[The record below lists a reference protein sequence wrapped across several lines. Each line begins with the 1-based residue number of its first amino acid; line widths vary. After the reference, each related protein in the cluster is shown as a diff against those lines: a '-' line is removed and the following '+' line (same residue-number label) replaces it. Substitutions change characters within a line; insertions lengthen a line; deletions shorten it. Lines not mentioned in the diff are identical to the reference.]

1 MKDILYLGIIL
12 VLASMLIILS
22 TQNER
27 LEKVQELIN
36 FNKTA
41 LENLNLKYKNITKK
55 QQKILKEQDDL
66 IKDQQKIIDD
76 KTKELKK
83 LKSQYLKP
91 INELE

>member
-12 VLASMLIILS
+12 VLITMLIISS

-27 LEKVQELIN
+27 LENVQELIS

-55 QQKILKEQDDL
+55 QQKILEEQDVL
-66 IKDQQKIIDD
+66 IKKQQKIIDD
-76 KTKELKK
+76 KTKELKE
-83 LKSQYLKP
+83 LKSQYLKLV
-91 INELE
+91 NELE